1 MNIEDY
7 VCSKEKITDVEYDEM
22 LSLFGK
28 EKTNEYLDYL
38 VLHQSKD
45 ISNIKWYID
54 NIYIDSVMPDNSIR
68 YYLKLIHSYPL
79 LSDKEVKEY
88 NEIIREKKKDI
99 VILKEIV
106 LPGTISNYV
115 LDFDIIYSSLV
126 NCNNRKYILK
136 LLKKSITSV
145 GQDES
150 SKMEMDI
157 FNNLD
162 KCNVVANTLSEEE
175 LIEQLNMV
183 IEYRNARNKFIN
195 SNLRFVV
202 YVAKKYYSNDSSLQ
216 FLDLIQYG
224 NIGLIKAVDRY
235 DYTNGAKFTTF
246 AYHWIRHSITREIA
260 LNSRTISMTVSEYE
274 KLGKI
279 KRVSNQLEA
288 ILGRVPTD
296 LEIANSMGIS
306 VLNYQ
311 ETINNSTNTS
321 TISLDSKIITLN
333 SEDSGTSLGNLIID
347 EEDKYAEVEYDMLK
361 HNLEIALNTL
371 TEKERLVMSMRYGF
385 APYDKVYTLQE
396 IGDMLSLTRERIRQI
411 EEKSLKKLRK
421 PENRLM
427 VL

>member
-88 NEIIREKKKDI
+88 NKIIREKKKDI
-99 VILKEIV
+99 VILKEVV

-115 LDFDIIYSSLV
+115 LDFDIIYSSLI
-126 NCNNRKYILK
+126 NCNNRKNILK

-274 KLGKI
+274 KLRKI

-296 LEIANSMGIS
+296 LEIADSMGIS

-385 APYDKVYTLQE
+385 APYDRVYTLQE

>member
-54 NIYIDSVMPDNSIR
+54 NFYIDSVMPDNSIR

-88 NEIIREKKKDI
+88 NKIIREKKKDI

-115 LDFDIIYSSLV
+115 LDFDIIYSSLI
-126 NCNNRKYILK
+126 NCSNRKYILK

-162 KCNVVANTLSEEE
+162 RCNVVANTLSEEE

-274 KLGKI
+274 KLRKI

-347 EEDKYAEVEYDMLK
+347 EEDKYAEVEYGMLK

>member
-79 LSDKEVKEY
+79 LSDNEVKEY
-88 NEIIREKKKDI
+88 NKIIREKKKDI
-99 VILKEIV
+99 VILKEVV

-115 LDFDIIYSSLV
+115 LDFDIIYSSLI
-126 NCNNRKYILK
+126 NCNNRKNILK

-274 KLGKI
+274 KLRKI

-296 LEIANSMGIS
+296 LEIADSMGIS

-385 APYDKVYTLQE
+385 APYDRVYTLQE

>member
-54 NIYIDSVMPDNSIR
+54 NFYIDSVMPDNSIR

-79 LSDKEVKEY
+79 LSDNEVKEY
-88 NEIIREKKKDI
+88 NKIIREKKKDI

-115 LDFDIIYSSLV
+115 LDFDIIYSSLI

-150 SKMEMDI
+150 SKMEMYI
-157 FNNLD
+157 FNNLY
-162 KCNVVANTLSEEE
+162 KCNVVAHTLSEEE

-202 YVAKKYYSNDSSLQ
+202 YVAKKYYSNDSSLW
-216 FLDLIQYG
+216 LTDS
-224 NIGLIKAVDRY
+224 VDPVY
-235 DYTNGAKFTTF
+235 
-246 AYHWIRHSITREIA
+246 
-260 LNSRTISMTVSEYE
+260 
-274 KLGKI
+274 
-279 KRVSNQLEA
+279 
-288 ILGRVPTD
+288 
-296 LEIANSMGIS
+296 
-306 VLNYQ
+306 
-311 ETINNSTNTS
+311 
-321 TISLDSKIITLN
+321 SL
-333 SEDSGTSLGNLIID
+333 
-347 EEDKYAEVEYDMLK
+347 
-361 HNLEIALNTL
+361 
-371 TEKERLVMSMRYGF
+371 
-385 APYDKVYTLQE
+385 
-396 IGDMLSLTRERIRQI
+396 
-411 EEKSLKKLRK
+411 
-421 PENRLM
+421 
-427 VL
+427 

>member
-88 NEIIREKKKDI
+88 NKIIREKKKDI

-115 LDFDIIYSSLV
+115 LDFDIIYSSLI
-126 NCNNRKYILK
+126 NCSNRKYILK

-274 KLGKI
+274 KLRKI

-333 SEDSGTSLGNLIID
+333 SEESGTSLGNLIID
-347 EEDKYAEVEYDMLK
+347 EEDKYAEVEYGMLK

-385 APYDKVYTLQE
+385 APYDRVYTLQE

>member
-79 LSDKEVKEY
+79 LSDNEVKEY
-88 NEIIREKKKDI
+88 NKIIREKKKDI
-99 VILKEIV
+99 VILKEVV

-115 LDFDIIYSSLV
+115 LDFDIIYSSLI

-183 IEYRNARNKFIN
+183 IEYRNVRNKFIN

-235 DYTNGAKFTTF
+235 DYTNGAKFITF
-246 AYHWIRHSITREIA
+246 AYYWIRHSITREIA

-274 KLGKI
+274 KLRKI

-385 APYDKVYTLQE
+385 APYDRVYTLQE

>member
-88 NEIIREKKKDI
+88 NKIIREKKKDI

-115 LDFDIIYSSLV
+115 LDFDIIYSSLI
-126 NCNNRKYILK
+126 NCSNRKYILK

-162 KCNVVANTLSEEE
+162 RCNVVANTLSEEE

-202 YVAKKYYSNDSSLQ
+202 YVAKKYYSNDNSLQ

-260 LNSRTISMTVSEYE
+260 LNNRTISMTVSEYE
-274 KLGKI
+274 KLRKI

-347 EEDKYAEVEYDMLK
+347 EEDKYAEVEYGMLK